1 MKKLIFL
8 PAILLILTLIGG
20 PLFAQGKADSAKV
33 VSVEKFDKM
42 TSKKKNVLLD
52 IRTPEEIAEG
62 QIEGALNI
70 DFLDEN
76 FTENIEHLD
85 KSKTYLLYC
94 RTGKRTAKAGAA
106 MKAAGFKKVYML
118 DGGLTAWKELQK
130 PTTND

>member
-8 PAILLILTLIGG
+8 PALLIMVTLISS
-20 PLFAQGKADSAKV
+20 PLLAQGKADSAKV

-70 DFLDEN
+70 DFLDDN
-76 FTENIEHLD
+76 FTQNIEQLD

-118 DGGLTAWKELQK
+118 DGGLTAWKEHQK

>member
-8 PAILLILTLIGG
+8 SAFIVLTSLLGSQA
-20 PLFAQGKADSAKV
+20 FAQADSAKV

-42 TSKKKNVLLD
+42 KSKKKNVLLD

-62 QIEGALNI
+62 QIAGAGNI
-70 DFLDEN
+70 DFLDES
-76 FTENIEHLD
+76 FSQKIEQLD

-118 DGGLTAWKELQK
+118 DGGLTAWQEQGK
-130 PTTND
+130 PIKND

>member
-8 PAILLILTLIGG
+8 PAFLFLLTLTGS

-42 TSKKKNVLLD
+42 TSKKNHVLLD

-70 DFLDEN
+70 DFLNEN
-76 FTENIEHLD
+76 FAQNIQQLD

-94 RTGKRTAKAGAA
+94 RSGKRTAKAGAA

-118 DGGLTAWKELQK
+118 DGGLTAWKEKQK
-130 PTTND
+130 PTTHD

>member
-8 PAILLILTLIGG
+8 PAILFMLTLIGN
-20 PLFAQGKADSAKV
+20 PLLGQGKSDSAKV

-42 TSKKKNVLLD
+42 ISKKKNVLLD
-52 IRTPEEIAEG
+52 IRTPEEIADG
-62 QIEGALNI
+62 QIKGALNI

-76 FTENIEHLD
+76 FAQNIEQLD

-118 DGGLTAWKELQK
+118 DGGLTAWKEQQK